1 MKVISIIL
9 IFLGELSLI
18 CIEIIAAKKYA
29 LAAQPFLQVG
39 MKIFL
44 WMVVASGF
52 IVAGYMLGLKAFK
65 NIWIVTVTSITTILI
80 AEPILNYFVIGQ
92 FPTRGA
98 VIGFVFGIAGLAS
111 ALFL

>member
-1 MKVISIIL
+1 MKLLPIIL

-18 CIEIIAAKKYA
+18 YIEIIAAKKYA
-29 LAAQPFLQVG
+29 LAAEPFVQVG
-39 MKIFL
+39 LKILL
-44 WMVVASGF
+44 WMIVASGF

-92 FPTRGA
+92 LPTRGA
-98 VIGFVFGIAGLAS
+98 AFGFFFGVLGLLA